1 MDNRAGLCHRW
12 WTRNFMK
19 TAIEHI
25 IVLGG
30 GKIASDIISHLNASH
45 IDLNVVETEPTKFT
59 SLQNLCNR
67 LQVAFYKKYKRREII
82 RLLRELTDH
91 KKRVLIVSANNNY
104 IFPEEIIEQRHI
116 SIINFHN
123 AILPLNKGRHAA
135 TWLIYYE
142 AAEAGVTWHFVDS
155 GIDTGRVIANRT
167 WPIDENESALQL
179 TQTGILDGID
189 LFKSFIK
196 ELLLEGDIVHD
207 DYINHNTV

>member
-1 MDNRAGLCHRW
+1 
-12 WTRNFMK
+12 MK

-45 IDLNVVETEPTKFT
+45 IDLNVVETEATKFT

-142 AAEAGVTWHFVDS
+142 AAEAGVTWLFVDS